1 MLTIDKLAQKYVL
14 IFVLLAYI
22 CLAYLPLIFEGGII
36 VDDWGDISHNLSC
49 NGFFNCYLT
58 WFPLFSNRPLAP
70 LPITLST
77 FLFQTHFSLYL
88 ILNSFLYLLSIF
100 ITARIISYLVGNF
113 SATTFILIAAIPC
126 IAMPLIASPI
136 NQLTATLS
144 FVFWATSLNS
154 LFNYC
159 FQGKNSQ
166 YLLAYLLLLCGF
178 LTYEVILPLLVLSAL
193 LPHLL
198 DKNIFNS
205 NRIRYLVKYI
215 LPILL
220 ILVIVILWQKIIAPQ
235 FMEVDSRLKFEPSQI
250 LAKIH
255 TWAHVFYAQLPSL
268 FLKSIDLIST
278 YDILSGIVLVATF
291 YLSWRFYRLQPNQL
305 KGSFYFVLTGILC
318 FFASS
323 LIFILSGESATSW
336 GYQARGL
343 SSTWF
348 AFAILLSGLVSS
360 NFPSIPIRNYIFTP
374 MVIIVT
380 CLSLLVF
387 SIQRDNYVKSWKL
400 QQFIIKDALN
410 LIKLNKLTPDATVI
424 GNVPKFLNPN
434 FNDEIVFS
442 QSWDFGAALSIYTQS
457 LVISGAVIDSR
468 RGDFKKVQ
476 FQGDSIILDGWWKG
490 HTSNMWFYDFDP
502 AAKKGTI
509 IRVKDIND
517 LKNIFDGLQMK
528 PIL

>member
-36 VDDWGDISHNLSC
+36 VDDWGDITHNLSC

-159 FQGKNSQ
+159 FQGKNGQ

-193 LPHLL
+193 LPYLL

-205 NRIRYLVKYI
+205 NRILYLVKYI
-215 LPILL
+215 LPILS

-235 FMEVDSRLKFEPSQI
+235 FMDVR
-250 LAKIH
+250 H
-255 TWAHVFYAQLPSL
+255 T
-268 FLKSIDLIST
+268 
-278 YDILSGIVLVATF
+278 
-291 YLSWRFYRLQPNQL
+291 
-305 KGSFYFVLTGILC
+305 
-318 FFASS
+318 
-323 LIFILSGESATSW
+323 
-336 GYQARGL
+336 
-343 SSTWF
+343 
-348 AFAILLSGLVSS
+348 
-360 NFPSIPIRNYIFTP
+360 
-374 MVIIVT
+374 
-380 CLSLLVF
+380 
-387 SIQRDNYVKSWKL
+387 
-400 QQFIIKDALN
+400 
-410 LIKLNKLTPDATVI
+410 
-424 GNVPKFLNPN
+424 
-434 FNDEIVFS
+434 
-442 QSWDFGAALSIYTQS
+442 
-457 LVISGAVIDSR
+457 
-468 RGDFKKVQ
+468 
-476 FQGDSIILDGWWKG
+476 
-490 HTSNMWFYDFDP
+490 
-502 AAKKGTI
+502 
-509 IRVKDIND
+509 
-517 LKNIFDGLQMK
+517 
-528 PIL
+528 